1 MLRNGYKKS
10 GMCAIQ
16 KRRKQAE
23 KRVSLFNYRS
33 RRVDVSLNEKQ
44 HIGAM
49 PGRYK
54 HDWIHEQSDWVE
66 IVMDKR
72 KQSLEGEQA

>member
-1 MLRNGYKKS
+1 MRKGYKKR

-16 KRRKQAE
+16 KQRKHA
-23 KRVSLFNYRS
+23 KSRVLIFNYHS
-33 RRVDVSLNEKQ
+33 KTVDVSLNEKQ

-49 PGRYK
+49 PGRYT

-66 IVMDKR
+66 KVMDRR
-72 KQSLEGEQA
+72 KQFLEEEQA